1 MTKKEIEEL
10 KSSLH
15 IEEVIGKSV
24 KLERKG
30 ANYIGLC
37 PFHNDHHPSLMV
49 NPEKQT
55 FHCFACGEHGDA
67 IGFIE
72 KMEHCG
78 FMEAVGKLAFDREK
92 LTGRKKRNINSD
104 AKHLSTVTRQLS
116 TEKNL
121 QFLSSLLPY
130 ACGNSELTPSYL
142 DFEVGQSPVNVPRE
156 WYIMRNR
163 IIFPI
168 RDEAG
173 ELVAFAAR
181 RLADGKRD
189 EPKYINSST
198 ADGYK
203 KSENLY
209 ALYRAKRGIEEQ
221 GFIFLVEGYKDA
233 IAMHAAGFTNTVAL
247 CGTALTAGQLI
258 LLQKYTKRICLL
270 LDGDIPGREAARKI
284 SLSLD
289 PASMEVQTIPLPEG
303 EDPDSLF
310 RRLGKDAFVSL
321 IHRYQSKPHL
331 SEELLLT
338 ASLLFADTYYMFKGS
353 LCLFAELLN
362 SILETDNLLLEN
374 KENRMILAHLAEGY
388 LESDL
393 PPALKEIADE
403 LHTEYDLLVYNEKE
417 QFESLYPH
425 ATNVMDMYLTRLFFL
440 YTENR
445 ILRDIQKQVRLLLE
459 TTPEKKKKRLAILV
473 HIAERRE
480 QLRHVSE
487 NLDRPGA
494 VWY

>member
-10 KSSLH
+10 KSSLR

-49 NPEKQT
+49 NPKKQT

-78 FMEAVGKLAFDREK
+78 FMEAVGKLDIKGKVTQPLPPLKREK
-92 LTGRKKRNINSD
+92 VTPDTINSC
-104 AKHLSTVTRQLS
+104 HLPT
-116 TEKNL
+116 KNNRLFL
-121 QFLSSLLPY
+121 QNLLPY
-130 ACGNSELTPSYL
+130 ACGNSELTPAYL
-142 DFEVGQSPVNVPRE
+142 DFEVGQSPVNVPKE
-156 WYIMRNR
+156 WYIIRNR
-163 IIFPI
+163 IVFPI

-181 RLADGKRD
+181 RLVDGNRD

-203 KSENLY
+203 KGENLY
-209 ALYRAKRGIEEQ
+209 ALYRAKKGIEEQ
-221 GFIFLVEGYKDA
+221 GFVYLVEGYKDA

-258 LLQKYTKRICLL
+258 LLQKYTTRICLL
-270 LDGDIPGREAARKI
+270 LDGDMPGRKAARKI

-289 PASMEVQTIPLPEG
+289 PASMEVQTISLSEG

-310 RRLGKDAFVSL
+310 RRLGKEAFASL
-321 IHRYQSKPHL
+321 IHRYRSKPHL

-338 ASLLFADTYYMFKGS
+338 ACLLFADTYYLFKGL

-374 KENRMILAHLAEGY
+374 KENRMILAHLAEGD

-393 PPALKEIADE
+393 SPALKAIADE
-403 LHTEYDLLVYNEKE
+403 LHTEYDSLIYNEKE
-417 QFESLYPH
+417 QFESIYPE
-425 ATNVMDMYLTRLFFL
+425 ATNIMDMYLTRLFFL
-440 YTENR
+440 YAENR
-445 ILRDIQKQVRLLLE
+445 ILRDIQEQVRLLLE
-459 TTPEKKKKRLAILV
+459 TAPEKKKKRLAILV

-494 VWY
+494 VWG